1 MGTGVTTGA
10 DNVCIGRA
18 AGADLTGGALNVF
31 LGLMAGTN
39 ATGSNMIAIGNSA
52 GSGNTTIDDCVLLGK
67 LAGAGLTDG
76 NRNIMIGRS
85 AGANVDGG
93 ARNTYI
99 GDAAGNS
106 GVGGANNTCIGATA
120 ELSSSSAANEA
131 TFGNTSV
138 STSRVQ
144 VDWTVLSDER
154 DKANIESLAEG
165 SGLAFINDLR
175 PVSYQSDVRDLYYTM
190 EEVIALDGDGNPK
203 TDDDGNETGQVI
215 EEKTY
220 YTPDGSKRNTHRTT
234 SFLAQEVL
242 QTIADHGEE
251 GLGDLVLASNPDK
264 LELQRSGLIVP
275 LVKALQQLS
284 AKHDALQVE
293 HDALV
298 ARVLLLE
305 NA

>member
-1 MGTGVTTGA
+1 MRLTTGSSNVA
-10 DNVCIGRA
+10 IGDNALNGSVTPTSSWNVCIGLNTGNGITDGARNVA
-18 AGADLTGGALNVF
+18 IGPSAGMATSGGAANTHIGYGAGAGQTTGGANSCIGTTATPSAVDVANEF
-31 LGLMAGTN
+31 TAGGTN
-39 ATGSNMIAIGNSA
+39 
-52 GSGNTTIDDCVLLGK
+52 
-67 LAGAGLTDG
+67 
-76 NRNIMIGRS
+76 
-85 AGANVDGG
+85 
-93 ARNTYI
+93 
-99 GDAAGNS
+99 
-106 GVGGANNTCIGATA
+106 
-120 ELSSSSAANEA
+120 
-131 TFGNTSV
+131 V

-175 PVSYQSDVRDLYYTM
+175 PVSYQSDVREQYFTT
-190 EEVIALDGDGNPK
+190 EEVLALDGDGNPK
-203 TDDDGNETGQVI
+203 TDSDGNETGQVI
-215 EEKTY
+215 EKKNY

-264 LELQRSGLIVP
+264 LELQRTGLIVP